1 MDQHDRTVSE
11 IMRCEVATLAPDE
24 KLDLADD
31 IMRLGRVR
39 HMPVVENST
48 LVGVV
53 STRDLLAASL
63 SKALEFDWS
72 ERRTFL
78 KSVNVNEAMTPEPVT
93 VAPET
98 TLRSAAKLM
107 LERKIGCLPVVKP
120 DGTLL
125 GLLTETDMLAAAF
138 LPGAF
143 LITSSTLSLLISLA
157 LNALLTAIVCQPIQ
171 YLTLATLFR
180 LDTRTTRQH

>member
-1 MDQHDRTVSE
+1 MDRQDRPVSE

-39 HMPVVENST
+39 HMPVTEDST
-48 LVGVV
+48 LVGIV
-53 STRDLLAASL
+53 SARDLLAASL
-63 SKALEFDWS
+63 SQVREFEWS

-78 KSVNVNEAMTPEPVT
+78 RSVTVSEAMTAEPIT
-93 VAPET
+93 VQPET
-98 TLRSAAKLM
+98 TLRAAAELM

-125 GLLTETDMLAAAF
+125 GLVTETDMLAAAF
-138 LPGAF
+138 LP
-143 LITSSTLSLLISLA
+143 
-157 LNALLTAIVCQPIQ
+157 
-171 YLTLATLFR
+171 
-180 LDTRTTRQH
+180 DDE